1 MFPIVS
7 DDAVDAVPPFAVLQQ
22 FSPPQVRL
30 SGRWSTA
37 RTTRRPAGGIPL
49 VTPGR
54 PAPIRHMA
62 QVSLIKSRRSRA
74 RRSRRLVL
82 ALVGTGGV
90 VVALLSA
97 PVWRQTPKGVNPA
110 IHARGLDLY
119 LAWSFARSA
128 RKAAAEGRTG
138 DALFAWRS
146 AIASRHG
153 DPRLLRE
160 AVDFVA
166 ELPNPDTGA
175 LAFGITCSQWL
186 LRSSGESP
194 ADVGR
199 VLRLLETHRY
209 DEEAVAFGTPHEPRL
224 GAGDARHLL
233 FAHLHLLHLDEFSR
247 LWARFADTYARD
259 ELMQLYHDAAQ
270 AMTGPPEVKRTARTR
285 IESATDSGP
294 LANHALRLSL
304 VIAFH
309 HSDID
314 AYDHAL
320 DRLRQE
326 HRESLQDQIR
336 QWTLL
341 YLSGRH
347 QQAHDAVDR
356 FNAALKSP
364 TEILRLAE
372 ALVGIGLRDSALR
385 LLREHAPSF
394 TGHVALWTLYSG
406 LLIETD
412 DTEGANVAFTTI
424 RAHQELAGPLRPHG
438 LLLEIVAR
446 NRSGHP
452 DALREVANELADFDG
467 MPPAFARFAATNL
480 RLRGWNREAG
490 RLLARFA
497 NTFALDPLY
506 WLERIEVAHDDRDP
520 DALLEAARAA
530 HRALPNNEIFIH
542 NLATALL
549 FDRTHPH
556 EAVALTFD
564 LLNRNP
570 DFPNA
575 RINHVSALFQLG
587 RTSEASDQ
595 LRQIT
600 TPRKDLSEE
609 AAYQLAWMEEHIARQ
624 APSAIRETAA
634 RIPVTELFPA
644 QKDRVTE
651 ALCLAEE
658 LLHRAGS
665 PSAH

>member
-1 MFPIVS
+1 MFPIVI
-7 DDAVDAVPPFAVLQQ
+7 DDAVDAVPPFATLQP
-22 FSPPQVRL
+22 FSPPQVWL

-37 RTTRRPAGGIPL
+37 RTTKRPAGGTLI

-54 PAPIRHMA
+54 PPSIRHMA
-62 QVSLIKSRRSRA
+62 QVSLIKSRRNRA
-74 RRSRRLVL
+74 RRSRRLGL
-82 ALVGTGGV
+82 ALVGAGGV
-90 VVALLSA
+90 VVALLFA
-97 PVWRQTPKGVNPA
+97 PVWRQTPKDITPA

-138 DALFAWRS
+138 EALFAWRS
-146 AIASRHG
+146 AIASCHG

-166 ELPNPDTGA
+166 EVPNSDTGA

-186 LRSSGESP
+186 FRSTGESP

-199 VLRLLETHRY
+199 VLRLLETHGY
-209 DEEAVAFGTPHEPRL
+209 NDETVAFGTPYEPRL

-233 FAHLHLLHLDEFSR
+233 FAHLHLLHLDEFNR
-247 LWARFADTYARD
+247 LWARFADAYARD
-259 ELMQLYHDAAQ
+259 DLMQLHHDAAL
-270 AMTGPPEVKRTARTR
+270 AMTGPPEVQRAARAR
-285 IESATDSGP
+285 VESATGSGP

-304 VIAFH
+304 LIAFQR
-309 HSDID
+309 SDVD

-320 DRLRQE
+320 KRLRQE
-326 HRESLQDQIR
+326 HRERLQDQTR

-341 YLSGRH
+341 FLSGRH
-347 QQAHDAVDR
+347 QQAHDAVDH

-372 ALVGIGLRDSALR
+372 ALVGIRLRDSALR
-385 LLREHAPSF
+385 LLRAHAPSF

-412 DTEGANVAFTTI
+412 DTEGATVAFITI
-424 RAHQELAGPLRPHG
+424 CAHPALAGPLRPHA
-438 LLLEIVAR
+438 LLLEVVAK
-446 NRSGHP
+446 NRSGNP
-452 DALREVANELADFDG
+452 DAVREVVNELADFDG
-467 MPPAFARFAATNL
+467 MSPAFARFAATNL

-490 RLLARFA
+490 RLFARFA
-497 NTFALDPLY
+497 NTFAQDPLY
-506 WLERIEVAHDDRDP
+506 WLERIEVAYDDRDP

-530 HRALPNNEIFIH
+530 QRAFPNNEIFIH

-549 FDRTHPH
+549 FNRTQPH

-564 LLNRNP
+564 LLSRNP
-570 DFPNA
+570 DFPNV
-575 RINHVSALFQLG
+575 RINHVSALYQLG
-587 RTSEASDQ
+587 RDSEASDQ

-600 TPRKDLSEE
+600 TPRRDPSEE
-609 AAYQLAWMEEHIARQ
+609 AAYRLAWLEEHIARQ
-624 APSAIRETAA
+624 APSAILETAA
-634 RIPVTELFPA
+634 RIPLNELFPA

-651 ALCLAEE
+651 ALCLADE